1 MSLGASGM
9 ASSSIPKRVYCVHFN
24 RSYKAA
30 IARDN
35 AAARSIVI
43 GGEEACSVPAGR
55 PAVLVLVLLYLN
67 IRIRDALINFDVLMT
82 EGFGLEVDGRMKAVF
97 PTQEE
102 AQKSAEIL
110 KARYPLL
117 QVKVYDALS
126 SGITCTK
133 PAGSRPAGFALAYCC
148 SLPWACIRRT
158 AKASRSE
165 IESFDRSRGR
175 RNHLHKYIRFC
186 HRQRTALSATDKRR
200 AICWGIE
207 LCTRGMSG

>member
-1 MSLGASGM
+1 MEDHVHRITTVGA
-9 ASSSIPKRVYCVHFN
+9 RVLIN
-24 RSYKAA
+24 ETWYKSAEQQGLLMLHR
-30 IARDN
+30 ARD
-35 AAARSIVI
+35 
-43 GGEEACSVPAGR
+43 
-55 PAVLVLVLLYLN
+55 LLM
-67 IRIRDALINFDVLMT
+67 RQ
-82 EGFGLEVDGRMKAVF
+82 GFGLEVDGRMKAVF

-175 RNHLHKYIRFC
+175 RNHLHKYIRIC

-200 AICWGIE
+200 AICCGIE